1 MVFEFVFFLGRPCL
15 VDAAISNGKFD
26 KPIGSIVASGSNLS
40 IKCNEGFV
48 VKSVEK
54 VTCQDG
60 KLSVGKNTGCRVSS
74 RSFQI
79 VLKFYKNVMDV
90 NFFDYSQ

>member
-1 MVFEFVFFLGRPCL
+1 MLFKFIFFLGRPCL
-15 VDAAISNGKFD
+15 VDVTISNGKLD
-26 KPIGSIVASGSNLS
+26 KPLGSIVKSGSNLT

-60 KLSVGKNTGCRVSS
+60 KLSVGENTGCKVSS
-74 RSFQI
+74 RSF
-79 VLKFYKNVMDV
+79 
-90 NFFDYSQ
+90 